1 MENDSVR
8 AMGDSTLVDLW
19 IEGRFRA
26 ITVSRE
32 AIASFLKLS
41 PERADAFTDSDRVEF
56 VRTHLATVV
65 RAAAARLRIDP
76 GADSILIDV
85 GQLSGQPAR
94 ATGDRRRG
102 ERRTRNLGPPGG
114 IERRRS

>member
-8 AMGDSTLVDLW
+8 AIGDSTLVDLW

-41 PERADAFTDSDRVEF
+41 PERANAFTDNDRVEF
-56 VRTHLATVV
+56 VRTHLSTVV
-65 RAAAARLRIDP
+65 RAAAAQLRLDP
-76 GADSILIDV
+76 GAESILIDDRH
-85 GQLSGQPAR
+85 LSGQPAPP
-94 ATGDRRRG
+94 TGDRRKA
-102 ERRTRNLGPPGG
+102 ERRKRNLGPPGG
-114 IERRRS
+114 VERRKS

>member
-1 MENDSVR
+1 METDSVR

-32 AIASFLKLS
+32 AIASFLKLT
-41 PERADAFTDSDRVEF
+41 PERAEAFTDADRVEF

-65 RAAAARLRIDP
+65 RAAGVQLRLNP
-76 GADSILIDV
+76 GAESILID
-85 GQLSGQPAR
+85 GRQLSGEVAR
-94 ATGDRRRG
+94 PTGDRRKG
-102 ERRTRNLGPPGG
+102 ERRKRNIGPPGG
-114 IERRRS
+114 VERRRS